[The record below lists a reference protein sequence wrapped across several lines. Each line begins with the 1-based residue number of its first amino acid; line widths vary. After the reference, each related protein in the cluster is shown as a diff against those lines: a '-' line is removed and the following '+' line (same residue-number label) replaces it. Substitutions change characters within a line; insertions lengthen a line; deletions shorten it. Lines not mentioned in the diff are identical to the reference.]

1 MRSSWWN
8 GIGNS
13 AVSHNARF
21 SDIKRSQ
28 FGRIMGFI
36 TDEESS
42 SFESDE
48 VPFPPLITQ
57 QERHLSGVSKIISR
71 IRCLFSYSLDNTT
84 MAAYIPDKYS
94 GFC

>member
-13 AVSHNARF
+13 AVSHNARLLVIN
-21 SDIKRSQ
+21 DSQ

-48 VPFPPLITQ
+48 VTFPPLITQ

-71 IRCLFSYSLDNTT
+71 IGCLFLYNLRQYNNGGLYS
-84 MAAYIPDKYS
+84 
-94 GFC
+94 